1 MVNRTAPNTA
11 RIVLKENMVQDICSR
26 LEKTET
32 VLDELAPLI
41 KWLTQLLKHT
51 ASRVNCLLKGWIAR
65 VDLFSD
71 KCLSICKPAKQNRLA
86 CFDTVKQLFMLTL
99 PK

>member
-11 RIVLKENMVQDICSR
+11 QIVLKENMVQDICSR

-32 VLDELAPLI
+32 VLDELVPLI

-51 ASRVNCLLKGWIAR
+51 ASRVNCLLKGWIAQ
-65 VDLFSD
+65 VDLFFGQMPEY
-71 KCLSICKPAKQNRLA
+71 LQACKTKQIS
-86 CFDTVKQLFMLTL
+86 LF
-99 PK
+99 

>member
-51 ASRVNCLLKGWIAR
+51 ASRVNCLLKGWIAQ
-65 VDLFSD
+65 VDLFFGQMPEY
-71 KCLSICKPAKQNRLA
+71 LQACKTKQIS
-86 CFDTVKQLFMLTL
+86 LF
-99 PK
+99 

>member
-65 VDLFSD
+65 VDLFFRQMPEY
-71 KCLSICKPAKQNRLA
+71 LQACKTKQIS
-86 CFDTVKQLFMLTL
+86 LF
-99 PK
+99 

>member
-32 VLDELAPLI
+32 VLVHLAPLI

-51 ASRVNCLLKGWIAR
+51 ASRVNCLLKGWIAQ
-65 VDLFSD
+65 VDLFFGQMPEY
-71 KCLSICKPAKQNRLA
+71 LQACKTKQISV
-86 CFDTVKQLFMLTL
+86 F
-99 PK
+99 